1 MNAFALF
8 GASILASFVSS
19 AVAARLF
26 APRLQ
31 NSDPNRALTFLVAPH
46 MFLRFIGLSFLVP
59 GVVSPL
65 MPAGFAIPAA
75 YGDFIAGILAIV
87 ATIALVNR
95 TAWATKSVWLFNIW
109 GAADFLFAFY
119 QGRRVGIQPGML
131 GASFFVVTLFVPALL
146 VTHVLIFRLLVGRQ
160 PASEPDRSQGLE
172 HIELSGGPGGEPHR
186 SAQSAVAIGSQSA
199 RRNFSLT

>member
-19 AVAARLF
+19 AVAARLL

-31 NSDPNRALTFLVAPH
+31 NTDPNRALTLLVAPH
-46 MFLRFIGLSFLVP
+46 MFFRFIGLSFLVP

-65 MPAGFAIPAA
+65 LPAGFAIPAA
-75 YGDFIAGILAIV
+75 YGDFIAGILALV

-119 QGRRVGIQPGML
+119 QGGRIGIQPGML
-131 GASFFVVTLFVPALL
+131 GAAFFIVTVFVPALL
-146 VTHVLIFRLLVGRQ
+146 VTHVLIFRLLVRRQ
-160 PASEPDRSQGLE
+160 TASEPDRSQGLE

-186 SAQSAVAIGSQSA
+186 SAQSVVSIGS
-199 RRNFSLT
+199 

>member
-26 APRLQ
+26 AWPRLR
-31 NSDPNRALTFLVAPH
+31 NTEPNRALTALVAPH

-65 MPAGFAIPAA
+65 LPAGFAIPAA

-95 TAWATKSVWLFNIW
+95 AWWASGSVWLFNLW
-109 GAADFLFAFY
+109 GAADLLFAFY
-119 QGRRVGIQPGML
+119 QGSHVGLQAGML
-131 GASFFVVTLFVPALL
+131 GTGFYLVTALVPPLL
-146 VTHVLIFRLLVGRQ
+146 VTHLLIFGLLVRR
-160 PASEPDRSQGLE
+160 PAAKEPDRSQRLE
-172 HIELSGGPGGEPHR
+172 HVELPSRPGR
-186 SAQSAVAIGSQSA
+186 
-199 RRNFSLT
+199 